1 MKHFEFVPGDTIEI
15 APGKVLHRIRATVD
29 IEIHGV
35 KKGDLGG
42 YIESPENLD
51 GQAWVA
57 DYAKVYGDAK
67 VYDNAQISGD
77 ALVYGIVWVSGNVK
91 ISGDACVYD
100 DGLIF
105 WVSKVGSDN
114 KPLTV
119 YNTKSGELEVTNGR
133 FCGSINDFLTES
145 EAEHVLTHLEYR
157 LLIEAAALRITRT
170 RERLAQA
177 V

>member
-29 IEIHGV
+29 IEIHSV

-57 DYAKVYGDAK
+57 DYAKVYGNALIYGKAEVCGNARVYDNAKGYGNAWIYGNAWVYGDAK
-67 VYDNAQISGD
+67 VYYNAQISGD

-119 YNTKSGELEVTNGR
+119 YNTKSGEPEVTNGR
-133 FCGSINDFLTES
+133 FVGRSMVS
-145 EAEHVLTHLEYR
+145 
-157 LLIEAAALRITRT
+157 
-170 RERLAQA
+170 
-177 V
+177 